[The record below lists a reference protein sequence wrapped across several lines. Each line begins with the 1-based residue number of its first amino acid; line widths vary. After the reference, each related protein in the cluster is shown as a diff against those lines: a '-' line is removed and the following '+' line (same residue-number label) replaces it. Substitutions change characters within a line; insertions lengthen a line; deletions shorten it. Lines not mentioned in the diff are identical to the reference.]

1 MKLSTFKSR
10 LEKLADKTNA
20 NKNDYSFVRVQ
31 RNSSAY
37 KLLLNWDGKSVIRPC
52 RYYGGGKYTSIQD
65 DSRLIKSILNAIDV
79 KCTFDNDAPRGGSY
93 GNFIKVTTKIEMS

>member
-1 MKLSTFKSR
+1 MKLSTFKNR

-37 KLLLNWDGKSVIRPC
+37 KLLSNWDGKGIIRPC
-52 RYYGGGKYTSIQD
+52 WYNGSGRFTTVQNHTYF
-65 DSRLIKSILNAIDV
+65 IKKILGEMKV
-79 KCTFDNDAPRGGSY
+79 KFVCDNDAPRNGVHGTY
-93 GNFIKVTTKIEMS
+93 IKITTKIEMA

>member
-37 KLLLNWDGKSVIRPC
+37 KLLLNWDGKSIIRTC
-52 RYYGGGKYTSIQD
+52 SYYGGGKYISIHD
-65 DSRLIKSILNAIDV
+65 DSRLIKSILNAIKV
-79 KCTFDNDAPRGGSY
+79 KYTCDNDAPRGGFY